1 MELPA
6 GFRSYVANVGI
17 KDDTDD
23 FVVIATTH
31 GPAAAAGVF
40 TRSLFA
46 GPSVDVSREHLRDRT
61 ASAIVVI
68 SKNANVATGE
78 AGADDAREVVE
89 RVANRLGCD
98 TDQVLIAS
106 TGVIGRRY
114 PMDLLRAGIGTIPT
128 SLPLTT
134 IDEAAK
140 GIMTT
145 DTVPKIASAPVA
157 GTTATIV
164 GIAKGVGMIEPDM
177 ATMIAVILTDAEI
190 APDEL
195 DDSFRR
201 VVNRTF
207 NCVSVDTDTSTSD
220 TAVILAS
227 GAAGPVDPAA
237 FEVALDQVALTLTK
251 AIAADGEGAET
262 LIEVHVDAARDI
274 EQAKRVAQGDRELAA
289 GEDCGPRR
297 RSELGPGGDGD
308 RQVQR

>member
-1 MELPA
+1 MTPARSSSALP
-6 GFRSYVANVGI
+6 
-17 KDDTDD
+17 
-23 FVVIATTH
+23 
-31 GPAAAAGVF
+31 
-40 TRSLFA
+40 
-46 GPSVDVSREHLRDRT
+46 
-61 ASAIVVI
+61 IV
-68 SKNANVATGE
+68 
-78 AGADDAREVVE
+78 
-89 RVANRLGCD
+89 LGCD

-177 ATMIAVILTDAEI
+177 ATMIAVIVTDAEI

-289 GEDCGPRR
+289 GEDRGPRR